1 MLWTLLWH
9 VGRDRVGLAGHD
21 DVPDERLP
29 EVPHDNDNL
38 LWCRV
43 VCSRICS
50 QANRR
55 LWTVM
60 DPLSVT
66 WNPAPPG

>member
-1 MLWTLLWH
+1 VWTTLWSL
-9 VGRDRVGLAGHD
+9 GSDRGGLAGHD

-55 LWTVM
+55 AWTAV